1 MSKYS
6 LEHGTQQVNG
16 IRMHFIEQGEGVPVL
31 LLHGF
36 PELCYAW
43 LNQLPALGFGGFR
56 AIAPDLRG
64 YGETE
69 KPAGV
74 EEYDIHHL
82 VGDLTG
88 LLDALSLRSAVL
100 VGHDWGGLIAWQMA
114 LMQLERVERV
124 ISLGTPYWPGGF
136 PEDRAMSDHHYLP
149 DRWGAY
155 VLDVDQPELAES
167 TIGSD
172 LALWLE
178 MIQFRRLAAAAPPAG
193 RFPARHI
200 VWRYAESLSEGGLTG
215 PINYFRNI
223 RRNFETTAHLHD
235 RQIQVPALL
244 ISGERD
250 LVTPA
255 EDAEGMEQW
264 VPNLTRRVIDDCGH
278 WMHGEMPDDV
288 NDLMLEFL
296 RTMESNS
303 GNAG

>member
-1 MSKYS
+1 MSKYN
-6 LEHGTQQVNG
+6 LEHDTQEVNG
-16 IRMHFIEQGEGVPVL
+16 IRMHYIWQGAGFPVI

-43 LNQLPALGFGGFR
+43 LNQLPALGFGGFH

-64 YGETE
+64 YGDTD
-69 KPAGV
+69 KPEGV

-82 VGDLTG
+82 VGDLVS
-88 LLDALSLRSAVL
+88 LLDELNLPKAVF
-100 VGHDWGGLIAWQMA
+100 VGHDWGGLIAWQIA
-114 LMQLERVERV
+114 LMHPDRVERV

-136 PEDRAMSDHHYLP
+136 PEERAMSDHHYLP

-155 VLDVDQPELAES
+155 VLDVNQPDLAEK
-167 TIGSD
+167 TIGGD

-200 VWRYAESLSEGGLTG
+200 VWCYSESFRRGGLTG

-223 RRNFETTAHLHD
+223 SRNFETTVHLHD
-235 RQIQVPALL
+235 RQITAPALI

-250 LVTPA
+250 LVTKP
-255 EDAEGMEQW
+255 EDTEGMERW
-264 VPNLTRRVIDDCGH
+264 VPNLTKKVVEDVGH

-288 NDLMLEFL
+288 NSLILDFLQDLKE
-296 RTMESNS
+296 
-303 GNAG
+303 